1 MAQGRSTAGCL
12 LKKAQH
18 RILFIM
24 AKLVLALACLA
35 CGSHARRV
43 QTAHEYSGARDWEME
58 NIARHRAGDMN
69 DAELGM
75 ANLQK
80 AMSDS
85 SLLSEVAQG
94 LRDPQVLAE
103 LVEIMANDKFQDQA
117 KRVAEQMKANGAF
130 PDFLKSEYYA
140 STSAA
145 RPSSQVP
152 MRHAGA
158 RMETLSDLQSL
169 AVEQNPVVGYFDP
182 LKLAE
187 CRRLGGV
194 LRFVA

>member
-58 NIARHRAGDMN
+58 NIARHRAGKMN

-103 LVEIMANDKFQDQA
+103 LVKMMANDKFQEQA

-140 STSAA
+140 SSPAA
-145 RPSSQVP
+145 RPSKVP
-152 MRHAGA
+152 TRHEGA